1 MFSAVFVNG
10 GISKSSIIK
19 SMFWAAAI
27 NHSHISVLLDSD
39 KWSCRSERWPGRGG
53 KQRVEVISEV
63 SLVEDAV
70 LTWRLWGFCC
80 FFSSI
85 RSQLKPARLGCLWL
99 QLLWRS
105 WWPVNYRS
113 CYSYSSVQL
122 WKTYFLLFLLFLRFK
137 SPASVSFIK
146 RPLAP
151 GKL

>member
-19 SMFWAAAI
+19 SMFWAAVI
-27 NHSHISVLLDSD
+27 NHSHISVLTPINGTAGARDGPGVEGSSEWR
-39 KWSCRSERWPGRGG
+39 WSLRFLWWRMQSSPGDCGDF
-53 KQRVEVISEV
+53 VV
-63 SLVEDAV
+63 
-70 LTWRLWGFCC
+70 

-122 WKTYFLLFLLFLRFK
+122 WKTYFPLFLLFLRFK

>member
-1 MFSAVFVNG
+1 MFSAVFVDE

-19 SMFWAAAI
+19 SMFWAAI

-39 KWSCRSERWPGRGG
+39 EMELQEREMARAWREAVSEG
-53 KQRVEVISEV
+53 
-63 SLVEDAV
+63 D
-70 LTWRLWGFCC
+70 LWGFSGGGCSPHLETVGILL

-122 WKTYFLLFLLFLRFK
+122 WKTYFPLFLLFLRFK